1 MSIFSSLFGG
11 SENQDQPVSNVNWIP
26 LTDLGQLHEIITL
39 SETKPVLIFKHSTTC
54 GISRMALK
62 QFENQFDLNDHGV
75 SYYLDLLTY
84 RSISNEVAA
93 RFGVQH
99 QSPQL
104 LLIQDEKCVFDA
116 SHGAIDVTDL
126 RAKLGVR

>member
-11 SENQDQPVSNVNWIP
+11 SENQGQPVSNVNWIP

-39 SETKPVLIFKHSTTC
+39 SEPQPVLIFKHSTTC
-54 GISRMALK
+54 GISKMAMK
-62 QFENQFDLNDHGV
+62 QFESQFDLNDQVV
-75 SYYLDLLTY
+75 SYYLDLLKY

-93 RFGVQH
+93 RFGVEH

-104 LLIQDEKCVFDA
+104 LLIQDGKCVFDA
-116 SHGAIDVTDL
+116 SHGAIDVGDL
-126 RAKLGVR
+126 RKQLN